1 MRVLIVDD
9 HPVTRDGLRS
19 ALSTSD
25 EIEIVGEATNGP
37 DAVKAAK
44 DLDPD
49 IVFMD
54 VRMPGMNGIEATKA
68 IREHDPNA
76 KVILFTVEES
86 QASVGDAIRA
96 GVSGYLLKDS
106 SAYELIHAAKR
117 AREGG
122 AVIAPVLTRKFM
134 EEVDILREP
143 HEDVPLSPRE
153 KQILQRVANGATT
166 KEVAHDLHISPH
178 TVKTHLERIY
188 EKLGANDRAE
198 AVAIAMRRGLVD

>member
-44 DLDPD
+44 DLVPD

-68 IREHDPNA
+68 IRENDPNA

-96 GVSGYLLKDS
+96 GVAGYLLKDS
-106 SAYELIHAAKR
+106 SAGELIHAAKR
-117 AREGG
+117 AQEGG
-122 AVIAPVLTRKFM
+122 AVIAPALTRKFI
-134 EEVDILREP
+134 EEQGGGPD
-143 HEDVPLSPRE
+143 
-153 KQILQRVANGATT
+153 A
-166 KEVAHDLHISPH
+166 HISPD
-178 TVKTHLERIY
+178 TVKTMLERIY
-188 EKLGANDRAE
+188 ERLGAKDRKDRAE
-198 AVAIAMRRGLVD
+198 AVAMAMRKRLIDPPTASRDGPQP